1 MAYEAVAEV
10 WVPEGPS
17 GIARVRLASGEIILA
32 ELYISSHARKLHM
45 TESSA
50 IKVGQISIRYLL
62 DGTRTGTTGM
72 FEMSVP
78 AGSNVPPPHSH
89 SYNEECVYVLEGTLR
104 YSVGDITRDLGPGDS
119 MFTPKGTVHR
129 FSNPFSALA
138 RALIVLSP
146 DIGAQY
152 FQDVADVINTGAP
165 PDKAALVSVMARY
178 GLVPAAPRC
187 LNRQGTGPPSA
198 PGDQQ
203 P

>member
-1 MAYEAVAEV
+1 
-10 WVPEGPS
+10 
-17 GIARVRLASGEIILA
+17 
-32 ELYISSHARKLHM
+32 M

-152 FQDVADVINTGAP
+152 FQDVANVVNTGAP

-178 GLVPAAPRC
+178 GLVPA
-187 LNRQGTGPPSA
+187 T
-198 PGDQQ
+198 PGAA
-203 P
+203 